1 MTHQSANTFYQQAHS
16 LLIATP
22 PDHSAA
28 LPLLHQAAAAGH
40 AEAAFQ
46 LAGCYFHGQGTEAD
60 FEAARHWLQ
69 QAASAQHPFAHYNL
83 LQWQESDGA
92 PAEPLLPGYIRLA
105 EQDFLPAQIR
115 LLQYYANHGQPQAIE
130 WAKRATEH
138 GHPYAQYYLAQFYQ
152 QAAEPDVQ
160 AAHALY
166 RQAAAQGFAAA
177 HWQLGNQYR
186 HGQAVARDY
195 AQAAFHFR
203 HAAEQGLVSAQT
215 ALAELLLQG
224 GHGLEAAPEQALHW
238 FQTASELQD
247 SDAQAALAEM
257 YLFGKHIERNPAKA
271 RQLAEQA
278 ARRNHAKALRL
289 LGDIYRYGLSVAAD
303 ADMAA
308 VYYRRAADQGDMAAH
323 QKLLAAGALGRS
335 ADYGRLKQAA
345 LQRQAAEH
353 IYQRAFACHYG
364 LGQVQDYAEAARLYL
379 EAAGHGHG
387 KAQTNLGMMYYN
399 GQGMAADSAQ
409 AAHWFEA
416 AAKQGDTVA
425 QYNLACLHY
434 HGEGVP
440 RDAAAACRW
449 LQNAIDGGH
458 EQPDALQQLLQ
469 QWQAV

>member
-1 MTHQSANTFYQQAHS
+1 MNNAAPLFKQAQALLRQS
-16 LLIATP
+16 P

-60 FEAARHWLQ
+60 LEAARHWLQ

-115 LLQYYANHGQPQAIE
+115 LLQYYANHGQPQAIA
-130 WAKRATEH
+130 WAKRAAEH

-238 FQTASELQD
+238 FQTASL
-247 SDAQAALAEM
+247 
-257 YLFGKHIERNPAKA
+257 
-271 RQLAEQA
+271 
-278 ARRNHAKALRL
+278 
-289 LGDIYRYGLSVAAD
+289 
-303 ADMAA
+303 
-308 VYYRRAADQGDMAAH
+308 
-323 QKLLAAGALGRS
+323 
-335 ADYGRLKQAA
+335 
-345 LQRQAAEH
+345 
-353 IYQRAFACHYG
+353 
-364 LGQVQDYAEAARLYL
+364 
-379 EAAGHGHG
+379 
-387 KAQTNLGMMYYN
+387 
-399 GQGMAADSAQ
+399 
-409 AAHWFEA
+409 
-416 AAKQGDTVA
+416 
-425 QYNLACLHY
+425 
-434 HGEGVP
+434 
-440 RDAAAACRW
+440 
-449 LQNAIDGGH
+449 
-458 EQPDALQQLLQ
+458 
-469 QWQAV
+469 